1 MGDLVVHDNN
11 NVNDNNVHDNEGNS
25 AKYLDTF
32 NNFIKQLKVIFPNN
46 SETFS
51 RLEEEC
57 DTVKLDRGYK
67 FVNSFDDENF
77 NLFVKSKIKVF
88 SHKNPVT
95 LQISSSLFY
104 NPEGD
109 CLFYL
114 KELLNN
120 QPDQVKQIIWENLH
134 SLYYLVELSKSDK
147 NEKRLNMLSELLVE
161 KPVVDND
168 TLKLM
173 NDKIN
178 ELMGDDVNETTRE
191 MITDMIQIFHSS
203 LNKNNQNPLGN
214 IMEMTKVISSKYGE
228 KISNGEIQ
236 VDGLLKGMLSKIP
249 GFNPALMDQFMGMMN
264 NKSKSKEKVIIDENF
279 STANVDVGK
288 QEEENNMN
296 IRNMLKVVNMF
307 SNKEGGMPNL
317 SDLKDMFKGFQDDG
331 SMPDFDK
338 MTDMFKQMQES
349 GHIPSTEKMKE
360 FAMQFQENGTVPN
373 MDSIINMVT
382 QLQENPS
389 MDNMFE
395 MIEKMQSEN
404 MLPDMNTVLTQLKE
418 NPDIP
423 DMEELLKLT
432 EK

>member
-1 MGDLVVHDNN
+1 MGDLVVN
-11 NVNDNNVHDNEGNS
+11 NDNNVT
-25 AKYLDTF
+25 KYLDTY

-46 SETFS
+46 SETFTK
-51 RLEEEC
+51 LEEEC
-57 DTVKLDRGYK
+57 DTNKLDRGSK

-88 SHKNPVT
+88 SHKSPVT
-95 LQISSSLFY
+95 LQISGSLFY
-104 NPEGD
+104 NPDGD

-120 QPDQVKQIIWENLH
+120 QPEQVKQIIWENLH
-134 SLYYLVELSKSDK
+134 TLYYFVELSKSDK
-147 NEKRLNMLSELLVE
+147 NEERVTMLSDLLVE
-161 KPVVDND
+161 KPVDND
-168 TLKLM
+168 TMKLM

-178 ELMGDDVNETTRE
+178 ELMGDNVNEATRE
-191 MITDMIQIFHSS
+191 MINDMIQIFHKS
-203 LNKNNQNPLGN
+203 LNKNNKNPLGN
-214 IMEMTKVISSKYGE
+214 IMEMTQIISSKYGD
-228 KISNGEIQ
+228 KISNGDIQ
-236 VDGLLKGMLSKIP
+236 IDGILKGILGKIP

-264 NKSKSKEKVIIDENF
+264 KSKSKEKVIIDENF
-279 STANVDVGK
+279 STAAVDVGK

-317 SDLKDMFKGFQDDG
+317 SDLKDMFKGLQNDG
-331 SMPDFDK
+331 SMPDLDK
-338 MTDMFKQMQES
+338 LTDMFKQMQDS
-349 GHIPSTEKMKE
+349 GQLPSTEKMKE

-395 MIEKMQSEN
+395 MFEKMQNEN
-404 MLPDMNTVLTQLKE
+404 MLPDVNTVLTQLKE
-418 NPDIP
+418 NHDLP